1 MGRTAILIG
10 VLSLWWFPAVEAGAC
25 SPWVHQNPGESRAHA
40 YERMLRAHQ
49 DRYWAE
55 ADTIFIGEVVGLE
68 YTAQGLEV
76 SVRPR
81 TSFKGDAGTSALSY
95 DLDGDEVS
103 CELAAFP
110 DFQKVGIFYANR
122 KNDRWI
128 VRGMLGPNDVKDA
141 GLKQRVIEQL
151 TPGEL
156 TALAMET
163 PIKDR
168 RPLVFGSLAAA
179 CLFALGLALGRFWRR
194 RA

>member
-1 MGRTAILIG
+1 MGRAAILLG
-10 VLSLWWFPAVEAGAC
+10 LLGLCWFPAVDAEAC
-25 SPWVHQNPGESRAHA
+25 SPWVPQNPGESRAHA

-55 ADTIFIGEVVGLE
+55 ADTIFIGEVVGLG
-68 YTAQGLEV
+68 YAAQGLEV
-76 SVRPR
+76 SVLPR
-81 TSFKGDAGTSALSY
+81 TSFKGDAGTSTLTY
-95 DLDGDEVS
+95 DLDGPGVS

-110 DFQKVGIFYANR
+110 DFRKVGIFYANR

-128 VRGMLGPNDVKDA
+128 VRGMLGPNDIRDE
-141 GLKQRVIEQL
+141 GLKQRVIGQL

-163 PIKDR
+163 PPKDP
-168 RPLVFGSLAAA
+168 RPLVFGGLAGA
-179 CLFALGLALGRFWRR
+179 CLFALGLALGRGWRR